1 MFTGLIQDVGAVV
14 TFTPRGKE
22 ASLTVRTGLDLGRVS
37 LGDSIAVDGACLT
50 VTELG
55 QDRFSAVL
63 SEETL
68 RRTTFQD
75 MVPGQRVNLE
85 AALRMGDALGGH
97 MVQGHVDG
105 VGEFL
110 RSETIE
116 DGWDLT
122 YRIPSDL
129 LDTVVEKGSIAIDG
143 VSLTVA
149 RLENDEVTIAV
160 IPHTGEKTNLL
171 DRQPG
176 ARINVETD
184 MIGKYVR
191 RYLTRMSAA
200 GLEPDSGS

>member
-55 QDRFSAVL
+55 EDRFSAVL

-129 LDTVVEKGSIAIDG
+129 LDTVVEKGSIAVDG
-143 VSLTVA
+143 VSLTV
-149 RLENDEVTIAV
+149 NHCDGGGFGVTI
-160 IPHTGEKTNLL
+160 IPHTEALTHLIDRRVGENVNLEMDIL
-171 DRQPG
+171 
-176 ARINVETD
+176 
-184 MIGKYVR
+184 GKYVVAAIR
-191 RYLTRMSAA
+191 RMQ
-200 GLEPDSGS
+200 G